1 MLVEISSLSRGF
13 QFAIPICNS
22 SICKCEVGKFTC
34 PSQDLEHLLF
44 KFGACQK
51 DHPCLGEAPESS
63 VHVSTSS
70 GLLVSTSFFVRV
82 ALLGVQR
89 SVQ

>member
-1 MLVEISSLSRGF
+1 MLVEISSF

-44 KFGACQK
+44 KFGARQK
-51 DHPCLGEAPESS
+51 DPCLGEAPESS
-63 VHVSTSS
+63 GHVSASS
-70 GLLVSTSFFVRV
+70 GLLVSTSLFVRV
-82 ALLGVQR
+82 TLLGVQGA
-89 SVQ
+89 VQ

>member
-1 MLVEISSLSRGF
+1 MLVEISSF
-13 QFAIPICNS
+13 QFAILICNS
-22 SICKCEVGKFTC
+22 GICKCEVGKFTC
-34 PSQDLEHLLF
+34 PSQDLEHFF

-63 VHVSTSS
+63 GHVSASS

-89 SVQ
+89 AVQ